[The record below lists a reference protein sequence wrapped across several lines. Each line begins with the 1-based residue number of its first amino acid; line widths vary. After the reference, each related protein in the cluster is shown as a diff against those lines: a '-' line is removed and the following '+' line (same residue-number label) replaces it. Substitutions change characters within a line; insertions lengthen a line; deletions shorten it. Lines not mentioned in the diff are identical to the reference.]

1 MMSNVFKLAAVAVF
15 STLLLG
21 CVGTAASPQKVLKP
35 VVNYQCH
42 QELKNSK
49 LWKAT
54 TLVVGQEK
62 RQAWQNQACEC
73 VSENAL
79 KDVPAQQLAHAMVNE
94 EAKNQLVRQAV
105 LNSVKGCILNVSH
118 SEMTK

>member
-1 MMSNVFKLAAVAVF
+1 MMSIFFKIATFTAV

-21 CVGTAASPQKVLKP
+21 CAGTAVSPQKVLQP

-54 TLVVGQEK
+54 TLLIGDEK
-62 RQAWQNQACEC
+62 RQTWQNQTCEC

-79 KDVPAQQLAHAMVNE
+79 KDVPAQQLAQAMVNE
-94 EAKNQLVRQAV
+94 EAKNQLIRQAV
-105 LNSVKGCILNVSH
+105 LNSVKGCILNVNNP
-118 SEMTK
+118 